1 MGTSAVHIPRAALLA
16 SLVFL
21 WGSPHVAAQPPVD
34 RSRDR
39 GEGQPISML
48 GTYIKPGELLVYP
61 FYEYYWDH
69 DFEYKPEELGFV
81 LGTDFRGKYR
91 AHEGLILVAYGI
103 SDRVAL
109 EFEVAGISASLDK
122 SPLDPSAMPSRLAQS
137 GLGDVEGQ
145 LRWRWSR
152 ETATRPEYFGYFETV
167 FPSQQAQTLIGT
179 RDWEFKFGTGLVRG
193 LSWGT
198 ITVRGS
204 VAHSAGVFEVGE
216 YAFEYLRRLSPR
228 LRLVGSFEGTQDEL
242 ALIGEAQVFLTPN
255 IFVKLNN
262 AFGVTSKAIDFAPEL
277 GVMMVFPI
285 R

>member
-1 MGTSAVHIPRAALLA
+1 MRQPVRDIAQVALVAVL
-16 SLVFL
+16 SLL
-21 WGSPHVAAQPPVD
+21 WGAGPATAQTQVD
-34 RSRDR
+34 RTRDR
-39 GEGQPISML
+39 GEGQPMSML
-48 GTYIKPGELLVYP
+48 GTYVKRGELLVYP

-69 DFEYKPEELGFV
+69 NFEYKPEELGFG

-103 SDRVAL
+103 SDRFAL

-122 SPLDPSAMPSRLAQS
+122 SPLDPSAMPSRLEQS

-167 FPSQQAQTLIGT
+167 FPSQEAQTLIGT

-216 YAFEYLRRLSPR
+216 YAFEYLRRVSRR
-228 LRLVGSFEGTQDEL
+228 LRLVGSFEGSEDEL

-262 AFGVTSKAIDFAPEL
+262 AFGVTSKAIDFAPEI
-277 GVMMVFPI
+277 GVMMVFPL

>member
-1 MGTSAVHIPRAALLA
+1 VHIPRAALLA
-16 SLVFL
+16 GLVFF
-21 WGSPHVAAQPPVD
+21 WGAGQVAAQPQVD
-34 RSRDR
+34 HTRDR

-48 GTYIKPGELLVYP
+48 GTYIKRGELLVYP

-69 DFEYKPEELGFV
+69 NFEYKPEELGFG
-81 LGTDFRGKYR
+81 LATDFRGKYR
-91 AHEGLILVAYGI
+91 AHEGLILVAYGL
-103 SDRVAL
+103 SDRIAL
-109 EFEVAGISASLDK
+109 EFEIAGISASLEK
-122 SPLDPSAMPSRLAQS
+122 SPLDPSAMPSRLEQS

-167 FPSQQAQTLIGT
+167 FPSQEAQTLIGT

-216 YAFEYLRRLSPR
+216 YAFEYLRRVSPR

-262 AFGVTSKAIDFAPEL
+262 AFGVTSKAIDFAPEI
-277 GVMMVFPI
+277 GVMMVFPL

>member
-1 MGTSAVHIPRAALLA
+1 MRQPVVDIARVALIALL
-16 SLVFL
+16 SLP
-21 WGSPHVAAQPPVD
+21 WGAGPATAQTQVD
-34 RSRDR
+34 RTRDR

-48 GTYIKPGELLVYP
+48 GTYVKRGELLVYP

-69 DFEYKPEELGFV
+69 NFEYKPEELGFV
-81 LGTDFRGKYR
+81 DATDFRGKYR
-91 AHEGLILVAYGI
+91 ANEGLVLVAYGI
-103 SDRVAL
+103 SERFAL
-109 EFEVAGISASLDK
+109 EFEVAGIAASLDK
-122 SPLDPSAMPSRLAQS
+122 SPLDGSAMPSRLEQS

-152 ETATRPEYFGYFETV
+152 ETDARPEYFGYFETV
-167 FPSQQAQTLIGT
+167 FPSQRAQTLIGT

-216 YAFEYLRRLSPR
+216 YAFEYLRRLSSR
-228 LRLVGSFEGTQDEL
+228 LRLVGSFEGTEDEL

-262 AFGVTSKAIDFAPEL
+262 AFGVTSKAIDFAPEV
-277 GVMMVFPI
+277 GVMMVFPL